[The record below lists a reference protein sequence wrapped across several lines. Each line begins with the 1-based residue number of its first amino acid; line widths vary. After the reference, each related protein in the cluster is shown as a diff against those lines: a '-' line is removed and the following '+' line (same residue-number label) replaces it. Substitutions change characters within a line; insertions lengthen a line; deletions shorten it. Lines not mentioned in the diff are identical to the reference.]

1 MSRCSVVQTL
11 RSHQAAIVFLAFIM
25 AAPALAHETQEKVED
40 PGFRPESENASAFI
54 EAFDTATIAVYP
66 SIIRKVDRVAYS
78 YTSRQQIISSLNEDG
93 KAGAVIANSRIDMGA
108 LQGQSQ
114 WNWFQNGIEAV
125 SREVQRKAR
134 DVDYSMTMEILFP
147 PGNQYVFG
155 VHLYILDRNGENAF
169 SFLMNSHHRSF
180 VDANMVVEDS
190 SEAAYTRVIE
200 KATHLGLAALQA
212 QIEQARECIGRTDLR
227 SVVMSPGIF
236 DDFEFELPAGTN
248 ESGVPLGFSTFSDG
262 KSAVSISTS
271 TSYPPRPGDDAANSV
286 LKLDLD
292 VTDWAGFA
300 HTFEN
305 DRLNKW
311 KSYDWSALSEFSFW
325 LYGRNSGTSLFVDIL
340 DNRNRCSTVDD
351 AERFTY
357 EFTDDFAGWRRI
369 AIRFTDMRR
378 KEIYNNAPDDG
389 FTLSQVHGWAFGA
402 LNTGGE
408 VTYYIDH
415 VGVSPAPAS
424 KADYPTNELP
434 MYGHLAKTAA
444 QKRADKKYISYMTR
458 HFDSRAEA
466 ADSAAKAGW
475 DFYYKGDR
483 TTAIKRFNQAWLL
496 DPENQLAL
504 WGFAGICQDR
514 GQLDEAIK
522 YFEMALR
529 HGPANAM
536 LERDYRNALLAV
548 EHRQQ
553 AATR

>member
-1 MSRCSVVQTL
+1 MSRCSVVQAL
-11 RSHQAAIVFLAFIM
+11 RSHQAAMVFLAFVM
-25 AAPALAHETQEKVED
+25 AVPAHAHETQEKVDD
-40 PGFRPESENASAFI
+40 PGFRPESENSSAFI

-66 SIIRKVDRVAYS
+66 SIIRKVDRIAYS
-78 YTSRQQIISSLNEDG
+78 YTSRERIITSLNERG
-93 KAGAVIANSRIDMGA
+93 KTSAIIANSRIDVGA
-108 LQGQSQ
+108 LQGRAQ
-114 WNWFQNGIEAV
+114 WEWFQSGIEAV
-125 SREVQRKAR
+125 SREVQKKAR
-134 DVDYSMTMEILFP
+134 NVDYSLVMEILFP
-147 PGNQYVFG
+147 PGNKYVFG
-155 VHLYILDRNGENAF
+155 VHLYILDRSGENAF

-180 VDANMVVEDS
+180 VDAKLVVEDS
-190 SEAAYTRVIE
+190 SEAAHTRVIE
-200 KATHLGLAALQA
+200 KATLLGLAALQA

-227 SVVMSPGIF
+227 SVVMPPGVF
-236 DDFEFELPAGTN
+236 DDFESGLPAGTN

-271 TSYPPRPGDDAANSV
+271 TSYPPIPGQDADNTV

-292 VTDWAGFA
+292 VTEWAGFA

-305 DRLNKW
+305 DQLNSW
-311 KSYDWSALSEFSFW
+311 KSYDWSALGEFSFW
-325 LYGRNSGTSLFVDIL
+325 FYGRNSGTSLFVDIL

-351 AERFTY
+351 AERFSY

-369 AIRFTDMRR
+369 AVRFADMRR

-389 FTLSQVHGWAFGA
+389 FTLSQVHGWALGA
-402 LNTGGE
+402 LNTDGE
-408 VTYYIDH
+408 VTYYIDYAEIR
-415 VGVSPAPAS
+415 PAPEV
-424 KADYPTNELP
+424 KADYPSNELP
-434 MYGHLAKTAA
+434 MYGHRTKTAA

-514 GQLDEAIK
+514 GQLDEAIE